1 MGEISYASN
10 KAIWLVL
17 ILSAWPVIV
26 ATVVGLT
33 VAVIQTVTQIQEQ
46 TLSFGIKLVAVSVCL
61 FLLSGWMSQ
70 VIMNYANE
78 LFYFISQR

>member
-1 MGEISYASN
+1 MADVSYISN

-26 ATVVGLT
+26 ATLVGLI

-46 TLSFGIKLVAVSVCL
+46 TLSFGIKLIAVSVCL
-61 FLLSGWMSQ
+61 FQLSGWMSQ
-70 VIMNYANE
+70 VVINYANE
-78 LFYFISQR
+78 LFWFISQR